1 MSNRWFAIIVV
12 VSLGC
17 TEPINDGYLKYSE
30 VEKSLIAARSW
41 QDPVPND
48 PTNRWADSEAAA
60 TLGQALFFEPGLSIT
75 GDIACSTCHDPEY
88 GFSDGLSFSV
98 ALGETRRHAPHLFN
112 VGFQRWFYWDGR
124 RDTLWGQA
132 LVPLEND
139 VEMGS
144 DRISVLKFIASNETY
159 RTQFEALF
167 GPLPIALLDGVGGSA
182 KPVPENEIDERH
194 IRWMALTDQQKFT
207 VNEAFSNVGK
217 AIAAYEMT
225 LVSSQTPFD
234 AFVEGLTSNNADRMS
249 VLSQSAQRGLKLFM
263 GQANCHLCHTGPLFS
278 DREFHYLGFD
288 GFDFGRSEGIPLAQ
302 ATIFS
307 SAGPFSDE
315 PNGEKAAYLSA
326 VVAGHPTDGAMKTPS
341 LRNIALSPP
350 FMHDG
355 RFATLHD
362 VVDFYNKLPP
372 APPLADREFFMEPL
386 GLSDTQVDDLVNFL
400 RALTDEKTR
409 SRSR

>member
-1 MSNRWFAIIVV
+1 MPVLIVL
-12 VSLGC
+12 LGC
-17 TEPINDGYLKYSE
+17 AEPINEASLSFSDA
-30 VEKSLIAARSW
+30 EKSLIAARRW
-41 QDPVPND
+41 QAPVPTD
-48 PTNRWADSEAAA
+48 PTNQWANSEAAA
-60 TLGQALFFEPGLSIT
+60 TLGQSLFFEPGLSVS
-75 GDIACSTCHDPEY
+75 GDIACSTCHDPAY

-139 VEMGS
+139 IEMGS
-144 DRISVLKFIASNETY
+144 DRISVLKFIASEDTY

-167 GPLPIALLDGVGGSA
+167 GALPIALLDTVGGSA
-182 KPVPENEIDERH
+182 KPVPGDETDERH
-194 IRWMALTDQQKFT
+194 LRWMTLTDPQKLT

-225 LVSSQTPFD
+225 LVTDQTPFD
-234 AFVEGLTSNNADRMS
+234 IFVDGLMSKNIGRMG
-249 VLSQSAQRGLKLFM
+249 VLSKSAQRGLKLFM

-288 GFDFGRSEGIPLAQ
+288 GFDLGRSEGIPLAQ
-302 ATIFS
+302 ANIFS
-307 SAGPFSDE
+307 SAGPFSDA
-315 PNGEKAAYLSA
+315 PNGEKAAYLNA

-372 APPLADREFFMEPL
+372 APPLADREFFMKPL
-386 GLSDTQVDDLVNFL
+386 GLNDTQVDDLVNFL
-400 RALTDEKTR
+400 RALTENNV
-409 SRSR
+409 SPNSP